1 MVFSVISEN
10 LFDLSKVAKEIL
22 EHTLPHKKFLFYAEM
37 GVGKTT
43 LIKELSLQ
51 LGVHD
56 IVSSPTFSIVNEYI
70 SLSNGKIYHFD
81 FYRLKD
87 EQEALDI
94 GFEEYLLGNH
104 YCFIEWPERIS
115 DLIEDDIVRVK
126 MRLEGTRRVI
136 DIIF

>member
-1 MVFSVISEN
+1 MVFSVISQDLGE
-10 LFDLSKVAKEIL
+10 LSKVAKQIL
-22 EHTLPHKKFLFYAEM
+22 EYNLPHKKFLFYAEM

-43 LIKELSLQ
+43 LIKELSLH
-51 LGVHD
+51 LGVNE

-87 EQEALDI
+87 EQEALDM
-94 GFEEYLLGNH
+94 GFEEYLLGDH

-115 DLIEDDIVRVK
+115 DLIEDDMVRIK
-126 MRLEGTRRVI
+126 MRLEGTIRVI
-136 DIIF
+136 DITF